1 MNKII
6 ISFLLFF
13 NLSACS
19 NHYLDILARPFDK
32 PKLQIDDPL
41 PIMNEPFAA
50 QRQAFRDQ
58 GFTWYNK
65 VNPQY

>member
-19 NHYLDILARPFDK
+19 NHYLDIFARPFDK

-50 QRQAFRDQ
+50 QRECARQ
-58 GFTWYNK
+58 GFRWDNK
-65 VNPQY
+65 VPCYY